1 MGIELYDMHCHLDLM
16 QPMLEFSKATLK
28 ENINLFAVTTTP
40 KAFEIEQ
47 KMFSDFS
54 NVQVALGLHPQ
65 LVSDRSQEIALI
77 EKYIQTTRFV
87 GEIGLD
93 FNKQFYHSKE
103 LQIEVFSQIIEWCQR
118 SPMKKTI
125 SIHSVRSDKDVLDI
139 LEKYNCT
146 KNHKCIL
153 HWYSGTLKQLDRA
166 IELDCFFSINEYMLN
181 SPNGNLIIQRIPI
194 ERLLLESD
202 APFIS
207 YIKTSEELKQSLNS
221 CLDKLSLIKGSEVPN
236 CIVETSRRLLAI
248 Y

>member
-1 MGIELYDMHCHLDLM
+1 MHCHVDLM
-16 QPMLEFSKATLK
+16 QSMGEFSKAAL
-28 ENINLFAVTTTP
+28 EERINLLAMTTTP
-40 KAFEIEQ
+40 KAYDIE
-47 KMFSDFS
+47 KKKLSVFS

-65 LVSDRSQEIALI
+65 LVFSRSQELALI

-103 LQIEVFSQIIEWCQR
+103 LQIDVFSQIIEWCQR
-118 SPMKKTI
+118 SPMKII

-146 KNHKCIL
+146 KLNKCIL

-166 IELDCFFSINEYMLN
+166 IELDCFFSVNEYMLN
-181 SPNGNLIIQRIPI
+181 SPNGQSIIQRIPVD
-194 ERLLLESD
+194 RLLLESD

-207 YIKTSEELKQSLNS
+207 DIKTVEQLKRKLIYCLND
-221 CLDKLSLIKGSEVPN
+221 LAVIKGNEVSRR
-236 CIVETSRRLLAI
+236 IFETSRQLLEI
-248 Y
+248 NC